1 MFSYLCPAIRC
12 AELHAAFMLHQD
24 RGACGPILHMSPTH
38 QHSASERSKGGV
50 PRGCEL
56 PSGSGLD
63 GFQQN

>member
-38 QHSASERSKGGV
+38 QHSASERSKGGG
-50 PRGCEL
+50 PARL
-56 PSGSGLD
+56 
-63 GFQQN
+63 